1 MTKQELEEE
10 LETRQWRPKQV
21 YTPQAKKSIS
31 TNYKSQKL
39 QEKTQQK
46 AQVKAHL
53 NPAKMPHATKKEA

>member
-10 LETRQWRPKQV
+10 LEARQWRPKQV

-39 QEKTQQK
+39 QEK
-46 AQVKAHL
+46 
-53 NPAKMPHATKKEA
+53 NPTKSPS